1 MTALGVVDE
10 AEAALTEAERTEQ
23 YRAVALA
30 LGEEAPP
37 GVSVEQARR
46 ALTEAQRQHRLARDA
61 IATLEG
67 IMTGR
72 KQRTWCRD
80 FDPAHD
86 ASRTGCECRWWLRWW
101 MRGAR
106 R

>member
-61 IATLEG
+61 IATLEAG
-67 IMTGR
+67 VAI
-72 KQRTWCRD
+72 
-80 FDPAHD
+80 
-86 ASRTGCECRWWLRWW
+86 SRRSSHSPVNGCAMRSPRSCLR
-101 MRGAR
+101 A
-106 R
+106 